1 MAVGEVTPA
10 MLTFA
15 LDVPSEQAMLDAK
28 SLDAIFRTARTHN
41 AFAGTVSDAQLRA
54 LYDLMKWGPTT
65 MNTQPARIVFVRSAA
80 AKEKL
85 RPALS
90 PGNLDKTM
98 AAPVTAIIAHDLM
111 FYENLPRTFPHRPEA
126 IKGFQGDEKKAG
138 NEKVAFRNGSMQG
151 AYFIIAAR
159 ALGLDTGPMSGF
171 DNAKVDAA
179 FFPDGRWKSNF
190 LCNLG
195 KGDPSKVLD
204 RLPRLGFDEACR
216 IE

>member
-1 MAVGEVTPA
+1 

-15 LDVPSEQAMLDAK
+15 FAFSPEKKMLDAK
-28 SLDAIFRTARTHN
+28 SLDTIFRQARTHN
-41 AFAGTVSDAQLRA
+41 AFSGPVTDTQLRE
-54 LYDLMKWGPTT
+54 LYDLLKWGPTT
-65 MNTQPARIVFVRSAA
+65 MNTQPARIVFVRTPEG
-80 AKEKL
+80 KEKL

-98 AAPVTAIIAHDLM
+98 AAPVTAIIAYDLD
-111 FYENLPRTFPHRPEA
+111 FYENLPKVFPHRPDA
-126 IKGFQGDEKKAG
+126 IKGFQGEDKKAG
-138 NEKVAFRNGSMQG
+138 NATVAFRNGSLQG

-171 DNAKVDAA
+171 DNAKVDVA

-195 KGDPSKVLD
+195 KGDPAKIFGRS
-204 RLPRLGFDEACR
+204 PRLTFEEACR
-216 IE
+216 LA

>member
-1 MAVGEVTPA
+1 
-10 MLTFA
+10 MLEDKA
-15 LDVPSEQAMLDAK
+15 LDT
-28 SLDAIFRTARTHN
+28 IFRQARTHN
-41 AFAGTVSDAQLRA
+41 GFSGDVSDAQLRQ
-54 LYDLMKWGPTT
+54 LYDLLKFGPTT
-65 MNTQPARIVFVRSAA
+65 MNTLPARFVFVKSKA

-98 AAPVTAIIAHDLM
+98 AAPVTVIVAYDLK
-111 FYENLPRTFPHRPEA
+111 FYEFLPKTFPNNPNA
-126 IKGFQGDEKKAG
+126 KANFEG
-138 NEKVAFRNGSMQG
+138 KDTVISTVCMRNGSLQG
-151 AYFIIAAR
+151 AYLLIAAR

-190 LCNLG
+190 LVNLG
-195 KGDPSKVLD
+195 KGDSSKIFP
-204 RLPRLGFDEACR
+204 RNPRLSFEEACR

>member
-1 MAVGEVTPA
+1 
-10 MLTFA
+10 
-15 LDVPSEQAMLDAK
+15 MLDAK
-28 SLDAIFRTARTHN
+28 ALDAIFRQARTHN
-41 AFAGTVSDAQLRA
+41 AFAGPLTDAQLREV
-54 LYDLMKWGPTT
+54 YELMKWGPTT
-65 MNTQPARIVFVRSAA
+65 MNTQPARIVFVRSKE

-85 RPALS
+85 QPALS

-98 AAPVTAIIAHDLM
+98 AAPATAIIAHDLL
-111 FYENLPRTFPHRPEA
+111 FYENLPKTFPHRPEA
-126 IKGFQGDEKKAG
+126 KNGFMGEDKKAG
-138 NEKVAFRNGSMQG
+138 NAKVAFRNGSMQG

-190 LCNLG
+190 LCNIG
-195 KGDPSKVLD
+195 HGDPSKVLQ
-204 RLPRLGFDEACR
+204 RLPRLAFEEACR

>member
-1 MAVGEVTPA
+1 
-10 MLTFA
+10 
-15 LDVPSEQAMLDAK
+15 MLDAK
-28 SLDAIFRTARTHN
+28 SLDVIFREARTHN
-41 AFAGTVSDAQLRA
+41 AFAGPVNDAQLRA
-54 LYDLMKWGPTT
+54 LYDLLKWGPTT
-65 MNTQPARIVFVRSAA
+65 MNTQPARFVFLRSKE

-90 PGNLDKTM
+90 PGNLDKTL
-98 AAPVTAIIAHDLM
+98 AAPVTAIIAYDLN
-111 FYENLPRTFPHRPEA
+111 FYENLPKAFPHRPDA
-126 IKGFQGDEKKAG
+126 IKLFQGEEKKAG
-138 NEKVAFRNGSMQG
+138 NAVVAMRNGSMQG

-159 ALGLDTGPMSGF
+159 VLGLDTGPMSGF

-195 KGDPSKVLD
+195 KGDPSKIFA
-204 RLPRLGFDEACR
+204 RSPRLTFEEACR

>member
-1 MAVGEVTPA
+1 
-10 MLTFA
+10 MLDGKA
-15 LDVPSEQAMLDAK
+15 LDT
-28 SLDAIFRTARTHN
+28 IFRQARTHN
-41 AFAGTVSDAQLRA
+41 AFAGPLTDAQLREV
-54 LYDLMKWGPTT
+54 YELMKWGPTT
-65 MNTQPARIVFVRSAA
+65 MNTQPARIVFVRTKE

-98 AAPVTAIIAHDLM
+98 AAPATAIIAHDLL
-111 FYENLPRTFPHRPEA
+111 FYENLPKTFPHRPEA
-126 IKGFQGDEKKAG
+126 KNGFMGEEKKAG
-138 NEKVAFRNGSMQG
+138 NEVLAFRNGSLQG

-179 FFPDGRWKSNF
+179 FFPGGRWKSNF
-190 LCNLG
+190 LCNIG
-195 KGDPSKVLD
+195 HGDPAKVMQ
-204 RLPRLGFDEACR
+204 RLPRLSFEEACR

>member
-1 MAVGEVTPA
+1 

-15 LDVPSEQAMLDAK
+15 LDFSAERKMLDDKA
-28 SLDAIFRTARTHN
+28 LDTIFRQARTHN
-41 AFAGTVSDAQLRA
+41 AFTGAVSDAQLRA

-65 MNTQPARIVFVRSAA
+65 MNTQPARIVFLRSKEAR
-80 AKEKL
+80 EKL

-98 AAPVTAIIAHDLM
+98 AAPVTAIIAYDLQ
-111 FYENLPRTFPHRPEA
+111 FYEFLPKMFPHRADA
-126 IKGFQGDEKKAG
+126 IKLFQGEEKKAG
-138 NEKVAFRNGSMQG
+138 NATVAIRNGSLQG

-159 ALGLDTGPMSGF
+159 SLGLDTGPMSGF

-195 KGDPSKVLD
+195 TGDPSKIFG
-204 RLPRLGFDEACR
+204 RSPRLTFEEACR